1 MGWPGYSWLAVII
14 LAGFAVASVRI
25 EYLRWR
31 DLRDRERHQT
41 PRR

>member
-1 MGWPGYSWLAVII
+1 
-14 LAGFAVASVRI
+14 VASVRI